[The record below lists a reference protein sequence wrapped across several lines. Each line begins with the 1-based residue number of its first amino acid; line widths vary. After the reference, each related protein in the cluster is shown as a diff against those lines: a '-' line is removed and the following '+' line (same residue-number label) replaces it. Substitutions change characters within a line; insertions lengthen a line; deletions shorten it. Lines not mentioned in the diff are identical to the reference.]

1 MIVITLDESHASQFV
16 ATVDANHFNVKVFD
30 DIKNQIASQLAGPV
44 VEEAPAAAVVAFMTG
59 VPHEQF
65 DEEAEVVE
73 EAPAKKSK

>member
-1 MIVITLDESHASQFV
+1 MIVITLDESHANQFV

-30 DIKNQIASQLAGPV
+30 DIKNQIASQMSPV
-44 VEEAPAAAVVAFMTG
+44 ESAPSAAVAAFMADE
-59 VPHEQF
+59 PHEQF